1 MLFTKLTF
9 LDTDKRPLGN
19 SVATKSK
26 QEALR
31 ILQSTK
37 NWKFV
42 QIRQETE
49 RGYSPLTPNVHDK
62 ISPDAAPDV
71 IKQLPQTE
79 AEYERRNGRIIPKI
93 EQDKE
98 QEALA
103 RASEQEDMKEFSTKR
118 CWTPYF
124 VTLNSEGDQSPI
136 SYDAVSLLGLNISWM
151 GLRCGPGSP
160 SWYFPIIR
168 TRRHYTENTIS
179 KFTPLTKDSWLFFD
193 ILTAYALVQ
202 DGLCSAEAPKEN
214 NVLDQRYPIDGSFV
228 QSIQKELFAKYDR
241 VRVQDLI
248 DLLQKRSP
256 ASLANVLVRYEETK
270 AAADAADAA
279 HASEGSKVL
288 DIPDDSTSDENT
300 KSTST
305 KTPVSLVSIGE
316 WFTSTT
322 LSCPSVGSQK
332 ALTQTVPTNNL
343 HLVSGDWQEI
353 TNKNEACKVETSLSP
368 VKVLGTALG
377 LGVMVAGLGLLI
389 KK

>member
-9 LDTDKRPLGN
+9 LDADGKTLGKPIL
-19 SVATKSK
+19 AKSQ

-31 ILQSTK
+31 TIQTTK
-37 NWKFV
+37 SWSEV
-42 QIRQETE
+42 EVSQETE
-49 RGYSPLTPNVHDK
+49 RGAARFSPTWYAREK
-62 ISPDAAPDV
+62 EAASNLL
-71 IKQLPQTE
+71 KELPKSE
-79 AEYERRNGRIIPKI
+79 AEYEKKFGRIISPT
-93 EQDKE
+93 EDAKE
-98 QEALA
+98 QKALA
-103 RASEQEDMKEFSTKR
+103 RAFASPDMAEFRSKK

-124 VTLNSEGDQSPI
+124 RTLERMVGIEKSSF
-136 SYDAVSLLGLNISWM
+136 DAVSLLGFAVTQT
-151 GLRCGPGSP
+151 PGDVYYPYIHKRDKGS
-160 SWYFPIIR
+160 SGGGM
-168 TRRHYTENTIS
+168 TLLS
-179 KFTPLTKDSWLFFD
+179 KYNELTAKDPLFFD

-202 DGLCSAEAPKEN
+202 DGLCSAENPKDDS
-214 NVLDQRYPIDGSFV
+214 VLDQRYGIDDAFV

-270 AAADAADAA
+270 DAAEAAEAA
-279 HASEGSKVL
+279 HASEGSKTL
-288 DIPDDSTSDENT
+288 DIPDDTSSEAAT
-300 KSTST
+300 KTVPP
-305 KTPVSLVSIGE
+305 KTPVSLLSIGQ

-322 LSCPSVGSQK
+322 LSCPSVGNQK

-353 TNKNEACKVETSLSP
+353 TNQNEACKVDTSLSP